1 MEMQFPAVLTTPRV
15 SLPSLGMEIVS
26 MEIPIPDVVMPAAF
40 TMSFPLFGKAEF
52 ATLMRSNLYNME
64 ASMGAGKEETGRYS
78 AKFDV
83 KGISPIDVLSMSM
96 EGTSLRKEISHKFC
110 FHIYCCCCSIVL
122 KELYYF
128 LTLCSGRVSPTFCS
142 FQDLE

>member
-1 MEMQFPAVLTTPRV
+1 MQFPAVLTTPHV
-15 SLPSLGMEIVS
+15 SLPSVGMEIVS
-26 MEIPIPDVVMPAAF
+26 MEIPIPDLVMPAAF

-83 KGISPIDVLSMSM
+83 KGISPIDILSMNM
-96 EGTSLRKEISHKFC
+96 EGTSLRKEF
-110 FHIYCCCCSIVL
+110 IY
-122 KELYYF
+122 
-128 LTLCSGRVSPTFCS
+128 TFCL
-142 FQDLE
+142 FYFFTYIAVVALLW